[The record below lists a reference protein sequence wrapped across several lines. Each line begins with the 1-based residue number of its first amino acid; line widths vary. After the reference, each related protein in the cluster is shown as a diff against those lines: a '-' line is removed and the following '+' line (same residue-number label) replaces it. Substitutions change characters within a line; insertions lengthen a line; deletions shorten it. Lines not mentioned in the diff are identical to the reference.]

1 MKHQLCPQRATIRP
15 VTMMLAMA
23 SGNRNFQPKRISC
36 HQVNKKGNELRKDV
50 PLGYVPEPC
59 SALRIYDG
67 AQTETAGENQYA
79 YKRKPKRQFVTNHL
93 GAGAQRS
100 EQSVFAV
107 GRPSCQ
113 RDS

>member
-1 MKHQLCPQRATIRP
+1 MPSTKKEQSGDAAYGDHVQVFSHEEHGKLHGAVFGVVSGHQLGFRFWQVKRYP
-15 VTMMLAMA
+15 V
-23 SGNRNFQPKRISC
+23 SFRISR

-79 YKRKPKRQFVTNHL
+79 Y
-93 GAGAQRS
+93 
-100 EQSVFAV
+100 
-107 GRPSCQ
+107 
-113 RDS
+113 